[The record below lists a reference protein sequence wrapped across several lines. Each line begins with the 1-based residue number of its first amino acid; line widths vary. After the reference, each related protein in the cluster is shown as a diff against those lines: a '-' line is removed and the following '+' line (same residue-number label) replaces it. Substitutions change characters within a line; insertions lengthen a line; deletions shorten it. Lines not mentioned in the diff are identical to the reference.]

1 MSRGGRTAVALLA
14 VVVMIGAAVL
24 VRNAL
29 DDGGEPP
36 PPHRATLL
44 CAQELGDV
52 CERVESNEDV
62 NVVIQPAATTAER
75 LGATTDLAD
84 IDADG
89 WLTIAPQTG
98 IVNDEQVRNGR
109 APVFGTDETIARS
122 PLVFAGP
129 KERLQ
134 KLTAR
139 CRASIEWVC
148 LAGVA
153 DQPWSNVGGEEDW
166 GQVTLGHADPKTDT
180 VGLLAVGQ
188 EATSKL
194 GTNDVTSTN
203 LEDDGF
209 DTWFRGLEQN
219 EKRDEGDGPL
229 ASLLRFDTGID
240 VAQVSEAEACSR
252 LDDAADAAKID
263 VVVPTPLT
271 TADVVFAP
279 VGRGTASDAARAAAT
294 GETARSALTKGSWR
308 VGDDASLR
316 KVCGAVGPVQLTRSN
331 NVPAAGVLVAL
342 RDTLPRNG

>member
-1 MSRGGRTAVALLA
+1 MCTQVA
-14 VVVMIGAAVL
+14 
-24 VRNAL
+24 
-29 DDGGEPP
+29 
-36 PPHRATLL
+36 
-44 CAQELGDV
+44 
-52 CERVESNEDV
+52 SNEDV
-62 NVVIQPAATTAER
+62 DVRIEPAATTAER
-75 LGATTDLAD
+75 LGKTTDPAEVK
-84 IDADG
+84 ADG

-109 APVFGTDETIARS
+109 APVFGADETIARS

-134 KLTAR
+134 KLTDR
-139 CRASIEWVC
+139 CRAAIEWVC
-148 LAGVA
+148 LAGVV
-153 DQPWSNVGGEEDW
+153 DQRWIDVGGEEDW
-166 GQVTLGHADPKTDT
+166 GQVKLGHADPKTNT

-194 GTNDVTSTN
+194 GTNDITSTN
-203 LEDDGF
+203 LDGDEF

-252 LDDAADAAKID
+252 LRDAADAAKID

-279 VGRGTASDAARAAAT
+279 VGRGDASDAARTAAT
-294 GETARSALTKGSWR
+294 GEAARSALTKGSWR
-308 VGDDASLR
+308 VGDDTNPR
-316 KVCGAVGPVQLTRSN
+316 KVCGAVGPVELTRSN

-342 RDTLPRNG
+342 RGKLPRNG